1 MTVPGPLD
9 DWTGL
14 AAIGVEDG
22 PVGNG
27 IRNLPRSQPQAS
39 PSGSTGVQTPTGGT
53 RPPIGPQS
61 PADLRA

>member
-1 MTVPGPLD
+1 MTVSGPLD

-22 PVGNG
+22 PVGDG
-27 IRNLPRSQPQAS
+27 IRNLLRSKPQAT
-39 PSGSTGVQTPTGGT
+39 PSGSTNFQTPMGGT
-53 RPPIGPQS
+53 RPPFAPQS